1 MRRLNKEIVDSY
13 QTYPERILQFG
24 SGNFLRGFTGW
35 MIDKMNKQSVFNG
48 SIVILQSTSKGKV
61 EALNNQDGLYTLYSQ
76 GSVEGHPVKE
86 HEIISSTSR
95 GINAQTDCDDYLA
108 LATRP
113 ELRFIFSNTTEAGI
127 TFAERDQLADHPQ
140 QSFVGKLTAFL
151 YYRYRAFSGDRD
163 KGLIILPCELIE
175 ENGEKI
181 KRIILKFADH
191 WGLERG
197 FSEWILEA
205 NTFCNTLVDRIV
217 PGYPKAQ
224 VEEVTEEI
232 GYKDELLV
240 VAEPYH
246 LWVIEGPAWLKE
258 EFPAEEAGLNVKI
271 VEDIAPFR
279 TRKVRILNGTHTAMT
294 PVAYLYGI
302 DTVGDSLRNP
312 EVRQFIEDFIA
323 EECIPVL
330 NLPKDELVEYKKEVI
345 DRFENPFVQH
355 YLADIALNAIAKFK
369 TRNLPT
375 LIEYVE
381 KYGVVP
387 KKIAFTLSAWIAF
400 YKGKRGEH
408 NINLVDDTYVLELFK
423 KQWSLYNGT
432 EISLQNIATSIL
444 GDTTLWGQNL
454 NDISGLT
461 PIVSEYLIAIEKKG
475 MKIALQDVL

>member
-127 TFAERDQLADHPQ
+127 TFDERDQLADHPQ

-151 YYRYRAFSGDRD
+151 YCRYQAFSGDRD

-191 WGLERG
+191 WGLARG
-197 FSEWILEA
+197 FSEWIHEA

-217 PGYPKAQ
+217 PGYPKKQ
-224 VEEVTEEI
+224 VEKVTEEI

-271 VEDIAPFR
+271 VEDITPFR

-312 EVRQFIEDFIA
+312 QVRQFIEGFIA

-330 NLPKDELVEYKKEVI
+330 NLPEDELVEYKKEVI

-381 KYGVVP
+381 NYGVVP

-400 YKGKRGEH
+400 YRGKRGEH